1 MKTKQVIQRNS
12 NTRESVLYMAIELS
26 DKKWKLAFSEG
37 SRERIRT
44 IDADKKED
52 IWKEIIESKKRFGL
66 PEDAK
71 VISCYE
77 AGREG
82 FWIHRYLESHG
93 VNNSVM
99 DPASVEVDRRKR
111 RRKTDRLDAK
121 KLLKTLMRYMWGDKE
136 ACSMARVPSEE
147 DEDER
152 YLHREL
158 GSLKKERTIHTN
170 RIRSLLKLQGV
181 TIENPGRSDF
191 KEYLDS
197 VRLWDGSEIR
207 KRLKDCLKREYDR
220 YKQVDDQ
227 IKELNSLRL
236 KCVKEQDTK
245 SMQHVRQML
254 SLKGIGIESA
264 WLLEK
269 EFFSWR
275 QFKNKK
281 EVGSLSG
288 LSPTPYS
295 SGDSKREQGISKAG
309 NRRVRAMM
317 IEISWGWLRFQK
329 KSKLTAWFNERFAK
343 GGKRMRRIGI
353 VAVARKLLVAIW
365 KYLEHGVIPEGA
377 IVS

>member
-1 MKTKQVIQRNS
+1 MKTKQVIQRNN
-12 NTRESVLYMAIELS
+12 NTRESVLYMAMELS

-44 IDADKKED
+44 IDADKKD
-52 IWKEIIESKKRFGL
+52 DVWKEISGSKKHFGL
-66 PEDAK
+66 TEDAK

-93 VNNSVM
+93 VENSVM
-99 DPASVEVDRRKR
+99 DPASVEVERRKR

-152 YLHREL
+152 HLHREL
-158 GSLKKERTIHTN
+158 ESLKKERTIHTN
-170 RIRSLLKLQGV
+170 RMRSLLKAQGL
-181 TIENPGRSDF
+181 TIDNPGRSDF
-191 KEYLDS
+191 KKYLDS

-207 KRLKDCLKREYDR
+207 ESLKDRLMREYDR

-227 IKELNSLRL
+227 IKDLNRLRL

-245 SMQHVRQML
+245 SMEHVRQML

-295 SGDSKREQGISKAG
+295 SGDSNREQGISKAG

-317 IEISWGWLRFQK
+317 IEISWSWLRFQK
-329 KSKLTAWFNERFAK
+329 ESKLTVWFNERFAK

-353 VAVARKLLVAIW
+353 VAVARKLLVDIW